1 LGLLSPEQ
9 TGIGGV
15 DGLSKAIIKEGAV
28 SKGGVAAV
36 IEPLN
41 DHFKASAG
49 EKGMHAEFNM
59 MGGGTRLGRGL
70 LVDVVIYKREVRFL
84 PGALTM
90 VKKGEMRQDP
100 QTRRLIQTEDRT
112 LNFTFGK
119 NASVSFDEKSGKIAL
134 NNIKQK

>member
-1 LGLLSPEQ
+1 
-9 TGIGGV
+9 
-15 DGLSKAIIKEGAV
+15 
-28 SKGGVAAV
+28 
-36 IEPLN
+36 
-41 DHFKASAG
+41 
-49 EKGMHAEFNM
+49 
-59 MGGGTRLGRGL
+59 
-70 LVDVVIYKREVRFL
+70 
-84 PGALTM
+84 M